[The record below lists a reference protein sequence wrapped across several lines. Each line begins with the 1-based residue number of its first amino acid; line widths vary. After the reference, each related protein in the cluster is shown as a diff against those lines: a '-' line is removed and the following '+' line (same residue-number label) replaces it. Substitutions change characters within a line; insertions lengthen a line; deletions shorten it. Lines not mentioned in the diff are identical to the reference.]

1 MKPKPDYKAARQ
13 ARKERRDQCEA
24 RQRKLVPLVKA
35 LVRKYGIE
43 MSEIP
48 SGYQFRIAEY
58 IVSWWLRTNKI
69 AIQFVGSKE
78 SRPFDAE
85 RVQGEPK
92 IITAL
97 KKLVRVTKGT
107 DTSAT

>member
-1 MKPKPDYKAARQ
+1 MKPKPDYKAAKR
-13 ARKERRDQCEA
+13 AKRERREKCEA
-24 RQRKLVPLVKA
+24 RLKKLVPLVTA
-35 LVRKYGIE
+35 LSRKYGIE
-43 MSEIP
+43 MTEIP

-69 AIQFVGSKE
+69 AIQFVGSSE

-85 RVQGEPK
+85 LVQGEPK
-92 IITAL
+92 VMTAL

-107 DTSAT
+107 GTSAT